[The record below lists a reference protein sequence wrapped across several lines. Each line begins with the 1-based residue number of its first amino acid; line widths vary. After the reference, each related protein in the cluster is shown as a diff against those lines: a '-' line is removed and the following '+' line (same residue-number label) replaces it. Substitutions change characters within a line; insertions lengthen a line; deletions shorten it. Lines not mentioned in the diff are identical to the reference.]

1 MSEHTYSVYVDD
13 KRYARDMDLTTALM
27 LVETL
32 FTKWY
37 NEDHLAITIRRD
49 DDLMNT
55 ISIEKTET
63 MYN

>member
-1 MSEHTYSVYVDD
+1 
-13 KRYARDMDLTTALM
+13 MDLTTALM